1 MGQWPLFQPI
11 LGYGSGSK
19 EKQLSW
25 VNYVNLKRN
34 IVSHA
39 SSGKT
44 LSVDELHQLDEYE
57 RWLTQKIGEMASDVS
72 EKAEIE
78 VEEA

>member
-1 MGQWPLFQPI
+1 LHNWQIFQPI
-11 LGYGSGSK
+11 LGYGTGGK

-25 VNYVNLKRN
+25 LNVVNLKRN

-44 LSVDELHQLDEYE
+44 L
-57 RWLTQKIGEMASDVS
+57 T
-72 EKAEIE
+72 
-78 VEEA
+78 VEELNQLEQYGEWLRRKKGGLFGGEPGVGDLPETH